1 MAATTTFGV
10 LPSAVLAGLPFAEGT
25 VHSASP
31 GLNTGLITRYIQEGS
46 SRICAALVSIGADPS
61 ALGDDAQGIAE
72 TGVLAYARAQCLIKR
87 EYPAA
92 EIDRHLDAWNEHLT
106 LITSFV
112 GGLGESDPT
121 HRQIVSTSSSSPSRR
136 FKERWNGF

>member
-1 MAATTTFGV
+1 MAATTTFDV
-10 LPSAVLAGLPFAEGT
+10 LPSVVLEGLPFAEGT

-46 SRICAALVSIGADPS
+46 SRICAALASIGADPS
-61 ALGDDAQGIAE
+61 ALEEDAQGIAH

-92 EIDRHLDAWNEHLT
+92 EIDRHLEIWREHLELVT
-106 LITSFV
+106 HFV
-112 GGLGESDPT
+112 GGLGASDPT
-121 HRQIVSTSSSSPSRR
+121 HRQIVSTSSATPNRR